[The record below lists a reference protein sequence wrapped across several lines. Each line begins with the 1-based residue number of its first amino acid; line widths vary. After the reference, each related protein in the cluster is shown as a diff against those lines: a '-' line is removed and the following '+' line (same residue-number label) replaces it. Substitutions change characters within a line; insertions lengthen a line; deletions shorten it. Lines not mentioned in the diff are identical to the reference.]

1 MKKRRQRSVTIKG
14 QSNKSSIYSHAQRS
28 RRALKSVSNQETIN
42 PFTSNSQSWYQNKRR
57 AQQRINTLYP
67 GARIFS
73 NMYHGHHMRHL
84 IQGPCEHI
92 HKASLSEIAQLG
104 EKSCP
109 FCFTPLD
116 MDHYGCRE
124 AIREHVHCLSLGNI
138 EFLESNEL
146 KGVNEL
152 YDMVCQIHRG
162 HIFQTPF
169 SEFLSDP
176 TAGCGIC
183 LFEKGRFVRHKIPT

>member
-1 MKKRRQRSVTIKG
+1 MKNRHQRTVMIKG
-14 QSNKSSIYSHAQRS
+14 QTNKSSMHSHAQRS
-28 RRALKSVSNQETIN
+28 KRHLKSAPHLHSIN
-42 PFTSNSQSWYQNKRR
+42 PFTSNNPSWYQLKRR

-67 GARIFS
+67 GARIIS

-92 HKASLSEIAQLG
+92 HKVSLREIAQLG

-109 FCFTPLD
+109 FCFDPVD
-116 MDHYGCRE
+116 MDHYGSRE
-124 AIREHVHCLSLGNI
+124 AIQEHVHCLSLGNV
-138 EFLESNEL
+138 EFLGSNEL
-146 KGVNEL
+146 KGVNDM

-183 LFEKGRFVRHKIPT
+183 LFEKG